1 MLKSPRIKIM
11 MVSEYRVI
19 MERTHSKRRK
29 LEYKRRRNKRIAAKQ
44 TKAQLSTRHKFSREL
59 RKKLRAP
66 NVQQPPPDPPEDTLL
81 FGSFNVDGLDLDNF
95 DAIKT
100 VLELNKFD
108 VGTLKLHWIIYKIY
122 RSLH

>member
-1 MLKSPRIKIM
+1 M
-11 MVSEYRVI
+11 
-19 MERTHSKRRK
+19 
-29 LEYKRRRNKRIAAKQ
+29 
-44 TKAQLSTRHKFSREL
+44 
-59 RKKLRAP
+59 
-66 NVQQPPPDPPEDTLL
+66 QQPPPDPPEDTLL

>member
-19 MERTHSKRRK
+19 MESTHSKRRK
-29 LEYKRRRNKRIAAKQ
+29 LEYKRRRSKRIAKQ
-44 TKAQLSTRHKFSREL
+44 TKAQLPIRQKFSREH
-59 RKKLRAP
+59 RKKLLPP
-66 NVQQPPPDPPEDTLL
+66 NGQRPPLDPPEDTLL
-81 FGSFNVDGLDLDNF
+81 FESFNVNGLDLDNF
-95 DAIKT
+95 DAIKA